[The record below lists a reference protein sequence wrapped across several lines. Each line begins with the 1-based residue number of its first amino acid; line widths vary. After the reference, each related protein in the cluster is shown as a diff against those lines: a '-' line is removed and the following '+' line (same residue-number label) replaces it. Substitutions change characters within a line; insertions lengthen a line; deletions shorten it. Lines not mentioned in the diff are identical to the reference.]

1 MRAGARNG
9 DEATIRKAAQQFEA
23 LLTQQLFKNMRA
35 GSLGDDVMGGGQ
47 TGFYQDLFDQQMSVH
62 LSSGKGLGLA
72 DMLVKQLR
80 GTAATPAS
88 VGTDAT
94 MAADASTLIGSKPA
108 LALRSEARRVGK
120 QRVRTCGVW

>member
-1 MRAGARNG
+1 MLGA
-9 DEATIRKAAQQFEA
+9 FEV
-23 LLTQQLFKNMRA
+23 LFCVFKQKTAYEVRI
-35 GSLGDDVMGGGQ
+35 SDWSSDVCSS
-47 TGFYQDLFDQQMSVH
+47 D

-94 MAADASTLIGSKPA
+94 MAADASTLIGSKRA
-108 LALRSEARRVGK
+108 LALQAHPNPVAASAPD
-120 QRVRTCGVW
+120 VRA

>member
-1 MRAGARNG
+1 
-9 DEATIRKAAQQFEA
+9 
-23 LLTQQLFKNMRA
+23 MRA

-88 VGTDAT
+88 VGTAAT
-94 MAADASTLIGSKPA
+94 MAADASTLIGSKRA
-108 LALRSEARRVGK
+108 LALQAHTNPVAASAPDVRALINGKRARDRK
-120 QRVRTCGVW
+120 SNRLNSSH

>member
-1 MRAGARNG
+1 
-9 DEATIRKAAQQFEA
+9 
-23 LLTQQLFKNMRA
+23 
-35 GSLGDDVMGGGQ
+35 
-47 TGFYQDLFDQQMSVH
+47 MSVH

-94 MAADASTLIGSKPA
+94 LAADASTLIGSKRA
-108 LALRSEARRVGK
+108 LALQATPNPVAARAPEVRALINGKRASELQQKPHQVMDTNGTPAPRSTTA
-120 QRVRTCGVW
+120 

>member
-1 MRAGARNG
+1 MRIS
-9 DEATIRKAAQQFEA
+9 DW
-23 LLTQQLFKNMRA
+23 
-35 GSLGDDVMGGGQ
+35 SSDVCSS
-47 TGFYQDLFDQQMSVH
+47 DLMSVH

-94 MAADASTLIGSKPA
+94 MAADASTLIGSKRAIA
-108 LALRSEARRVGK
+108 LQAHPNPVAASDPDVRALNNGK
-120 QRVRTCGVW
+120 RERALTDRTRDV